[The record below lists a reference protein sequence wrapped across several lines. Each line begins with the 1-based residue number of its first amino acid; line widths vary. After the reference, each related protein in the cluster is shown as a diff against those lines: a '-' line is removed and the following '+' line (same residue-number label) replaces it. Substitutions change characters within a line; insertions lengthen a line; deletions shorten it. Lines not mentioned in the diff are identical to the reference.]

1 MTHCQVCSKKLI
13 PNILNL
19 GLHPLCDDLI
29 PINSKKKNQF
39 YKINISYCNNC
50 FTAFQMHNVNKNK
63 LFPKNYHY
71 RAQLTADVINGM
83 KELVVEVRKQVG
95 TLKNKKILDIGCND
109 GSLLSL
115 FKLENCKTIGIE
127 PTNAYKDAKKNGHN
141 VYNSYFNLEVVRK
154 IKKKYKKID
163 IITFTN
169 VFAHIENFRE
179 LIKNLKN
186 LISKE
191 TIIVIENHYLGAVT
205 NKNQFDTFYHEHPRT
220 YSLNSFLHMQKLLT
234 LNLTR
239 VSFPKRYS
247 GNIRVFFQKKKYI
260 TNYKFFLKKEKKF
273 QEQLKK
279 MKFKIS
285 KWKKKKIKLIKNI
298 VSIHGPV
305 PAKAFPGRAAIIL
318 RLLKVDEKMIKC
330 VYEKNSSLKINHYVP
345 GTKIPILSE
354 KNLLKEK
361 SETPI
366 INLAWHISKEIKMY
380 ISKMGMKN
388 KIIDIIEPKDFK

>member
-1 MTHCQVCSKKLI
+1 MFNLKLTIDQIHILKYQI
-13 PNILNL
+13 P
-19 GLHPLCDDLI
+19 
-29 PINSKKKNQF
+29 
-39 YKINISYCNNC
+39 
-50 FTAFQMHNVNKNK
+50 T
-63 LFPKNYHY
+63 
-71 RAQLTADVINGM
+71 
-83 KELVVEVRKQVG
+83 
-95 TLKNKKILDIGCND
+95 
-109 GSLLSL
+109 
-115 FKLENCKTIGIE
+115 
-127 PTNAYKDAKKNGHN
+127 KKNGHN

-247 GNIRVFFQKKKYI
+247 GNIRVFFQKKKNI